1 MDIQKELMTRFGYL
15 GQELISRISEL
26 SALTEFEP
34 GTELVRYGQYTK
46 VVPILLHGL
55 VKVYTRLEEK
65 DLLLYYIQ
73 PEQSCIM
80 SFSSCIN
87 HEKSKIVAITE
98 EKSLLLLMPSD
109 EVVKWIKEFPQ
120 LNVLFF
126 NQYDLRYHELV
137 ENMHQLIYHKLDQRL
152 LDFLRDRIRITG
164 KNHVKLSH
172 KEIANELGTAREV
185 VSRLLKKLEKS
196 GMVVL
201 SQEGLA
207 LLPPFG

>member
-1 MDIQKELMTRFGYL
+1 
-15 GQELISRISEL
+15 
-26 SALTEFEP
+26 
-34 GTELVRYGQYTK
+34 
-46 VVPILLHGL
+46 
-55 VKVYTRLEEK
+55 
-65 DLLLYYIQ
+65 
-73 PEQSCIM
+73 
-80 SFSSCIN
+80 
-87 HEKSKIVAITE
+87 
-98 EKSLLLLMPSD
+98 
-109 EVVKWIKEFPQ
+109 
-120 LNVLFF
+120 
-126 NQYDLRYHELV
+126 
-137 ENMHQLIYHKLDQRL
+137 MHQLIYHKLDQRL